1 MRGAQD
7 ASRNSRDVDEDGFCL
22 LWIVFEE
29 ERPRVDGSEKQSI
42 LMLGAQ
48 HALTSSDPIWRKIAY
63 LVKSTHF

>member
-29 ERPRVDGSEKQSI
+29 RPRVDRAEKQSI

-48 HALTSSDPIWRKIAY
+48 HALTLGDP
-63 LVKSTHF
+63 F